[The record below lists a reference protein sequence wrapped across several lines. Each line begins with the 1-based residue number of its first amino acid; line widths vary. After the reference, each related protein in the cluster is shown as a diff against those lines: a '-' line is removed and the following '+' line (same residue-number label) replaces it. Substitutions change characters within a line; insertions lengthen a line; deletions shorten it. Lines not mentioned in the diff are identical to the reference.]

1 MATRKSEAYWK
12 EAKQIWQI
20 NVQSDGERKSFYSSK
35 PGKKGKIEAEKKAD
49 KWIESKSSKDMRF
62 DRLWSDFL
70 AHLERGSKYGKK
82 SENYIK
88 HEQMGWLWLLPVIGS
103 MRVSRITQSD
113 WRDCVMQAY
122 KAGKSKKTC
131 TNIRASETA
140 VYSFAV
146 EKRMEIE
153 QPNVKIPKD
162 APIKQKTI
170 LQPDEIKLLFR
181 EDSIIKYGKPVQC
194 FYIHA
199 WRFIVATGLR
209 RGELCGILNSHID
222 GNILHIDQSINRLG
236 DTTPGK
242 NDNARR
248 YFVLSKHAMAI
259 LEDQRAMLKSKGI
272 ISPWAFPSLDGSAS
286 DPNAVYREW
295 KIYRR
300 QHDIHSSLHELRHT
314 LISVAKA
321 DVPEELLKRVVGHS
335 KNMDTFGVYGH
346 DVNGELDRVAN
357 IFDSIFDRI
366 FD

>member
-1 MATRKSEAYWK
+1 M
-12 EAKQIWQI
+12 
-20 NVQSDGERKSFYSSK
+20 
-35 PGKKGKIEAEKKAD
+35 
-49 KWIESKSSKDMRF
+49 
-62 DRLWSDFL
+62 
-70 AHLERGSKYGKK
+70 
-82 SENYIK
+82 
-88 HEQMGWLWLLPVIGS
+88 
-103 MRVSRITQSD
+103 
-113 WRDCVMQAY
+113 
-122 KAGKSKKTC
+122 
-131 TNIRASETA
+131 
-140 VYSFAV
+140 
-146 EKRMEIE
+146 
-153 QPNVKIPKD
+153 
-162 APIKQKTI
+162 
-170 LQPDEIKLLFR
+170 
-181 EDSIIKYGKPVQC
+181 
-194 FYIHA
+194 
-199 WRFIVATGLR
+199 ATGLR